1 MSQVT
6 AENEGQVT
14 VEPRHTAGMRPMIFY
29 HGRQLSTKDAD
40 KLVTQKAQS
49 SQGKK

>member
-6 AENEGQVT
+6 GENEGQAM
-14 VEPRHTAGMRPMIFY
+14 VELRHTAGMRPMIFY
-29 HGRQLSTKDAD
+29 NGRQLSTKDAD
-40 KLVTQKAQS
+40 KLATEKAQS